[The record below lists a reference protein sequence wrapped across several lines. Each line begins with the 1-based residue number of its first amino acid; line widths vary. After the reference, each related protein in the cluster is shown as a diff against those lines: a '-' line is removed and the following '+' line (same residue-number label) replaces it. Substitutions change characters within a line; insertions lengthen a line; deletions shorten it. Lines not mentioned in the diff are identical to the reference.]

1 MATETCRQMSSQ
13 FTLALTADST
23 SGHCRRPASMSVH
36 RSGSPPNVWSA
47 RFRTLASRERSGR
60 QSRSS
65 PVTRFLCRS
74 DGVDFDGAASPRGVD
89 RLADRPVRDVTQG
102 LFEDRCL
109 RSQSGVL
116 LGQLD
121 DGEGDEVGGIG

>member
-1 MATETCRQMSSQ
+1 MATKTCRQMSSQ

-74 DGVDFDGAASPRGVD
+74 AMASTLMARHRHAAWIVWLTG
-89 RLADRPVRDVTQG
+89 Q
-102 LFEDRCL
+102 FEMSRRAFRCL